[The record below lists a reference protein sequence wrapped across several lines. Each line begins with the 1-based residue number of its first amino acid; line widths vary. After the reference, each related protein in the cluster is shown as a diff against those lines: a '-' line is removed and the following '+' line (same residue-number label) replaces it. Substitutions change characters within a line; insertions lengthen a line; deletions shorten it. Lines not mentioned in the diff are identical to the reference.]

1 MSSAKVSATD
11 GSEGFAPGPSRR
23 SVLSI
28 LPATLFA
35 RWLGMG
41 GRPAAGSATPEA
53 PTHGTCGLPRH
64 ATTVYN
70 HAWGV
75 ESAGTYSFENAG
87 ATLVVRDG
95 QGRLVAT
102 QSHSAGSVR
111 NYRYDGC

>member
-11 GSEGFAPGPSRR
+11 GSEGFLPGPSRR
-23 SVLSI
+23 WVLSI
-28 LPATLFA
+28 LPAALFA
-35 RWLGMG
+35 RWLGMN
-41 GRPAAGSATPEA
+41 GRWEAGPASPEG
-53 PTHGTCGLPRH
+53 PPHGTCGLPRH

-75 ESAGTYSFENAG
+75 ESAGTYSYENTG
-87 ATLVVRDG
+87 ATVVVRDG